1 MAVFIQCCFWTF
13 ETNFL
18 WRAKTC
24 VFRFHGESSQRRQL
38 ESMLPPDYLTN
49 CSFVSVGETNV
60 SRAACVVSYLQL
72 LINVS
77 MSIISAVSS
86 LVTTEKLS
94 MIFRTCL
101 PRWDSR
107 TPTYTDGLG
116 ASIFEMKSLCLHKR
130 SKVQYWGT
138 LQMTQAKKA
147 AFAWNRGIYFSS
159 WDGIEF
165 HYCFSFSLRTYL
177 FLF

>member
-1 MAVFIQCCFWTF
+1 
-13 ETNFL
+13 
-18 WRAKTC
+18 
-24 VFRFHGESSQRRQL
+24 
-38 ESMLPPDYLTN
+38 MLPPDYLTN

-101 PRWDSR
+101 PR
-107 TPTYTDGLG
+107 
-116 ASIFEMKSLCLHKR
+116 
-130 SKVQYWGT
+130 
-138 LQMTQAKKA
+138 
-147 AFAWNRGIYFSS
+147 
-159 WDGIEF
+159 
-165 HYCFSFSLRTYL
+165 
-177 FLF
+177 